1 MNKKKK
7 KLTRQRLM
15 TLLNYNEETGFFTNK
30 ISRGRVSAGELAGTI
45 DSGGYVQV
53 KIDDVIHF
61 GHRLALLYK
70 GIDMS
75 ESNLVIDH
83 KNHIRHD
90 NRYSNIRILTQ
101 ADNCSNRSRSV
112 RNKSGFTSIRL
123 CNGKELTKYDVS
135 VRKKNKGIYRRFT
148 NIEEAVSF
156 RNKIYSDLGFSARHG
171 EPKKKQITILEYR
184 ALFNCSTAAN

>member
-1 MNKKKK
+1 MSKKKK
-7 KLTRQRLM
+7 KLTRQRLV

-30 ISRGRVSAGELAGTI
+30 INRGRVSVGDLAGTI
-45 DSGGYVQV
+45 SSGGYVQI

-70 GIDMS
+70 GIDIS

-83 KNHIRHD
+83 TNHIRHD

-112 RNKSGFTSIRL
+112 LNKSGFTGIRL
-123 CNGKELTKYDVS
+123 CNGKELTTYDVS
-135 VRKKNKGIYRRFT
+135 VRKKDKGIYRRFT

-156 RNKIYSDLGFSARHG
+156 RNKIYSDLGFGALHG
-171 EPKKKQITILEYR
+171 EPKKNKLQ
-184 ALFNCSTAAN
+184 F

>member
-15 TLLNYNEETGFFTNK
+15 TLLNYNEHTGFFTNK
-30 ISRGRVSAGELAGTI
+30 ISRGRVSSGELAGTI
-45 DSGGYVQV
+45 DGGGYVQI

-61 GHRLALLYK
+61 GHRLALMYK
-70 GIDMS
+70 GIDIS

-90 NRYSNIRILTQ
+90 NRYSNIQILMQ
-101 ADNCSNRSRSV
+101 SDNSRNRSRSV
-112 RNKSGFTSIRL
+112 RNKSGFTGIRL
-123 CNGKELTKYDVS
+123 CKVKELTTYDVS
-135 VRKKNKGIYRRFT
+135 VRKKNKGVYKRFT
-148 NIEEAVSF
+148 NIEEAVLF
-156 RNKIYSDLGFSARHG
+156 RNKIYSDLGFSARHA

-184 ALFNCSTAAN
+184 ALFNCQR

>member
-15 TLLNYNEETGFFTNK
+15 TLLNYNEHTGFFTNK
-30 ISRGRVSAGELAGTI
+30 ISRGRVSSGELAGTI
-45 DSGGYVQV
+45 DGGGYVQI

-61 GHRLALLYK
+61 GHRLALMYK
-70 GIDMS
+70 GIDIS

-112 RNKSGFTSIRL
+112 RNKSGFTGVSIRV
-123 CNGKELTKYDVS
+123 GQKLTTYEVS
-135 VRKKNKGIYRRFT
+135 VRKRNKGIYKRFT
-148 NIEEAVSF
+148 NIEEAVLF
-156 RNKIYSDLGFSARHG
+156 RNKIYIDLGFSVRHG

-184 ALFNCSTAAN
+184 ALFNCQVGVN